1 MDPSDNNLSIDTP
14 EQIALEFSV
23 AGIGSRLLAI
33 VIDTLIQTAIYFLII
48 LGLVTLAAPLFR
60 STTATANTASPTAA
74 LWVVAI
80 TIFLLFCIYWGYF
93 AAFEV
98 LWKGRTP
105 GKYCMKIRVIKDNGR
120 PINVYE
126 GIGRN
131 LMRAIDTLPTLYGVG
146 LITMA
151 ISKKNQRLGDLL
163 AGTIVIHERAHGAVA
178 PVWAADT
185 TQNVV
190 VAHAPVNASQLRKLD
205 YRDLQLVEAFLH
217 RREQLQGVTR
227 MNAADQIVAHIQAKG
242 EIAPEPDEGPETFL
256 ERIARSLRDTA
267 ALSRER

>member
-33 VIDTLIQTAIYFLII
+33 TIDTLIQIAFYFLII
-48 LGLVTLAAPLFR
+48 LGLVTLAMPLFR
-60 STTATANTASPTAA
+60 SAPVNTASPNAA
-74 LWVVAI
+74 LWAAAI
-80 TIFLLFCIYWGYF
+80 TVFLFFCIYWGYF

-105 GKYCMKIRVIKDNGR
+105 GKYFMKIRVIKDNGR
-120 PINVYE
+120 AINVYE

-131 LMRAIDTLPTLYGVG
+131 LMRVIDTLPTLYGVG
-146 LITMA
+146 LVTMA
-151 ISKKNQRLGDLL
+151 ITKKNQRLGDLL
-163 AGTIVIHERAHGAVA
+163 AGTIVVHERAHGAVT
-178 PVWAADT
+178 PVWESDH
-185 TQNVV
+185 TQDSM
-190 VAHAPVNASQLRKLD
+190 VAHVPVNAPQLRKLD
-205 YRDLQLVEAFLH
+205 YRDLQLIEAFLH
-217 RREQLQGVTR
+217 RREQLQGITR
-227 MNAADQIVAHIQAKG
+227 INAADQIVAHIQAKG
-242 EIAPEPDEGPETFL
+242 EIAPEPGEGPETFL